1 VVTYGQMGYI
11 VHIKDLDMGEL
22 SETAPGKDIKEIF
35 NGERRRIL
43 DIALVGGSVLS
54 KHRAA
59 EPITVLCLSGSG
71 TFRAGSDLED
81 SQKLVPGTLITL
93 ETGVDHEVV
102 GEPAVR
108 ILVTRFKD
116 N

>member
-1 VVTYGQMGYI
+1 
-11 VHIKDLDMGEL
+11 
-22 SETAPGKDIKEIF
+22 
-35 NGERRRIL
+35 
-43 DIALVGGSVLS
+43 
-54 KHRAA
+54 
-59 EPITVLCLSGSG
+59 VLCLSGSG